1 MSDVSAPPPVR
12 PLREL
17 LPNLVW
23 EVVLLLAAIGLTI
36 ALYNRAEVLYSS
48 GGIWLGIASLGFATS
63 GLALSLRTGT
73 PNLAVGPLAG
83 LAMYLYVDQN
93 IGVALIAVLG
103 AGVVLA
109 LLAGLTGVPAW
120 AVTLVGGLLVQGLTL
135 GLSDAQT
142 HPLRDRPETFWT
154 WGAGFIVVSI
164 AGGVVFA
171 IPPVRRFLT
180 ANRPGGGEA
189 GAFSGSKFVGALV
202 GVVGSSFLAGLA
214 GVVLAMQV
222 GASTP
227 ADNGFTLAALVAAML
242 AGVSPFGRRAGIL
255 GVVLAVVILDAARRF
270 VALEGGGAW
279 VVFTLQGLL
288 GLLGVLVV
296 WIIELIGRRASPFVV
311 ARPAAQ
317 FAAAPG
323 FPPPPQQLY
332 PPAPGQ
338 APPTLQAPGPWGPP
352 TPISPAAAPP
362 VSAPPTSAPPVSAPP
377 MYVSPSSAPPS
388 SAPPVSAPPTY
399 GPPSSAPP
407 AFPPLPG
414 SPPPQQSPSWPA
426 TPPQQQQPGPSWP
439 PAP

>member
-23 EVVLLLAAIGLTI
+23 EAVLLLVAIGMTI
-36 ALYNRAEVLYSS
+36 ALYNRAEVLYTS
-48 GGIWLGIASLGFATS
+48 GGIWLSIASLGFATS

-83 LAMYLYVDQN
+83 LAMFLFVDQN
-93 IGVALIAVLG
+93 IGVALVAVLG

-109 LLAGLTGVPAW
+109 LLVGLTGVPAW
-120 AVTLVGGLLVQGLTL
+120 AVTLVGGLLVQGIGL

-142 HPLRDRPETFWT
+142 HPLSDRPETFWT

-164 AGGVVFA
+164 AGGVAFA
-171 IPPVRRFLT
+171 IPPVRRYLT

-189 GAFSGSKFVGALV
+189 GAFSGSRFVGALV
-202 GVVGSSFLAGLA
+202 GVVGSSFLAGIA
-214 GVVLAMQV
+214 GVVLALQV

-270 VALEGGGAW
+270 VQLEGGGAW

-296 WIIELIGRRASPFVV
+296 WIIELIGRRASPFVTAV
-311 ARPAAQ
+311 PARPAPQ
-317 FAAAPG
+317 FGAAPG
-323 FPPPPQQLY
+323 FPPPAPLY
-332 PPAPGQ
+332 PPPAQ
-338 APPTLQAPGPWGPP
+338 PWGPP
-352 TPISPAAAPP
+352 TPVSPAAAPPP

-377 MYVSPSSAPPS
+377 
-388 SAPPVSAPPTY
+388 
-399 GPPSSAPP
+399 

-414 SPPPQQSPSWPA
+414 SAPPPQQGPSWPS
-426 TPPQQQQPGPSWP
+426 TQQQQQPGPSWP